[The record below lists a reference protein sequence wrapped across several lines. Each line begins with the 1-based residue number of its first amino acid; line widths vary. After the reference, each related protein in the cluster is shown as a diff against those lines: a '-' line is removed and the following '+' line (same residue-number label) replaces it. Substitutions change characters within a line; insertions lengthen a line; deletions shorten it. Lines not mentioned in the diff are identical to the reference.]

1 MIIDELIAILG
12 YDIQGEA
19 DLKRFTAGVE
29 SAAKKLTAFAG
40 IAGAAVGG
48 ALAYLGKNVISTAA
62 TFEGYAATL
71 ETIEGSAEKAKASL
85 DWVANFGKTTPYEVG
100 EVTEAFVR
108 LKSYG
113 LDPMD
118 GTLTAVGDAASA
130 MGKGLMQG
138 VEAIADAATGEFERL
153 KEFGIKS
160 KAAGDDVTFSW
171 SKNGKELTKTVKKN
185 STEITKFLKEN
196 FGDRFN
202 GAMEKQSKTFNGIVS
217 NLQDTWVDFQ
227 RRIGDAGFFDAV
239 KGQLERL
246 SSFIDRLDKDG
257 TIDRWAKNISDGFV
271 WATDIIGS
279 AFTIMQRNFATLS
292 QIIDE
297 NKGVFEA
304 FKWALVALA
313 AYVFPITA
321 VIVALGLALEDFL
334 TYMRGGESVIGAFI
348 EWMKQL
354 PSALSDAFGDLF
366 PKATAAF
373 QNIINAIQNQD
384 WTALGQNVARFFLD
398 GVSEARTNLIKMFS
412 DGFTSVD
419 WSGIGLTIANGLMTG
434 IKALIGYLAGFW
446 SEVAADAIKTFSTLG
461 SAMGQAIFDGLKAW
475 GASIQAWFANL
486 IPNINLGGAI
496 GGGSGGTTPGGVDVS
511 LNPDDQR
518 KRNLAGAQDAA
529 ARAIEN
535 YRNNTV
541 RQSGGSA
548 ATAVANDNSQ
558 DNRNQSVNPSIVIN
572 QTVTQATAAPG
583 AAAQAT
589 GAAVSG
595 AVGAARV
602 EQGPAF

>member
-1 MIIDELIAILG
+1 MIIDELVAILG

-19 DLKRFTAGVE
+19 NLKKFTAGIE
-29 SAAKKLTAFAG
+29 TAAAKLVSFAAVATAAA
-40 IAGAAVGG
+40 AGAMT
-48 ALAYLGKNVISTAA
+48 LLGKNVISTSA
-62 TFEGYAATL
+62 TFESYAATL

-108 LKSYG
+108 LKAYG

-118 GTLTAVGDAASA
+118 GTLSAVGDAASA

-239 KGQLERL
+239 KNQLGRL
-246 SSFIDRLDKDG
+246 TSFIDRLDEDG
-257 TIDRWAKNISDGFV
+257 TIDRWAKNLSDGFV
-271 WATDIIGS
+271 WATDVIGS
-279 AFTIMQRNFATLS
+279 AFTVMQRNFATLS

-354 PSALSDAFGDLF
+354 PSTLSDTFGELF
-366 PKATAAF
+366 PKAIAAF
-373 QNIINAIQNQD
+373 QNIIGAIQNQN
-384 WTALGQNVARFFLD
+384 WLALGQNIARFFLD
-398 GVSEARTNLIKMFS
+398 GVREIGTNLVRLITDS
-412 DGFTSVD
+412 VSSVD
-419 WSGIGLTIANGLMTG
+419 WSGIGLQIANGLMTG
-434 IKALIGYLAGFW
+434 IKGLVGFLAGFW
-446 SEVAADAIKTFSTLG
+446 SEVASDAIKTFSTLG

-486 IPNINLGGAI
+486 IPNINLGGAGT
-496 GGGSGGTTPGGVDVS
+496 GGDGSTPGRFDLS

-558 DNRNQSVNPSIVIN
+558 DNRNQSVVINSTVN

>member
-1 MIIDELIAILG
+1 MIIDELVAILG

-19 DLKRFTAGVE
+19 NLKKFTAGIE
-29 SAAKKLTAFAG
+29 TAAAKLLSFAAVATAAA
-40 IAGAAVGG
+40 AGAMT
-48 ALAYLGKNVISTAA
+48 LLGKNVISTSA
-62 TFEGYAATL
+62 TFESYAATL

-100 EVTEAFVR
+100 EVTESFVR
-108 LKSYG
+108 LKAYG

-118 GTLTAVGDAASA
+118 GTLSAVGDAASA

-217 NLQDTWVDFQ
+217 NLQDTWVNFQ

-239 KGQLERL
+239 KNQLGRL
-246 SSFIDRLDKDG
+246 TSFIDRLDKDG
-257 TIDRWAKNISDGFV
+257 TIDRWAKNLSDGFV
-271 WATDIIGS
+271 WATDVIGS
-279 AFTIMQRNFATLS
+279 AFTVMQRNFATLS

-354 PSALSDAFGDLF
+354 PSTLSDTFGDLF

-373 QNIINAIQNQD
+373 QNIISAIQNQN
-384 WTALGQNVARFFLD
+384 WLALGQNIARFFLD
-398 GVSEARTNLIKMFS
+398 GVREIGTNLVRLITDAVS
-412 DGFTSVD
+412 SVD
-419 WSGIGLTIANGLMTG
+419 WSSIGLQISNGLMTG
-434 IKALIGYLAGFW
+434 IRALLGFLVGFW

-475 GASIQAWFANL
+475 GAAIQAWFANL
-486 IPNINLGGAI
+486 IPNINLGGAGT
-496 GGGSGGTTPGGVDVS
+496 GGDGSTPGRFDLS

-558 DNRNQSVNPSIVIN
+558 DNRNQSVVINSTVN